1 MPLPLKDAL
10 NIFRAMN
17 ANWVS
22 RLFTITVLVISLY
35 GWLRVTKAKHIKD
48 VVCEQERMELL
59 QALIDIRK
67 DLQSADAIQT
77 NYFYTDSLPKKRN
90 NNQQQQVQKTINR
103 IDSILLKFRVRQ
115 DTIINLKNKT

>member
-1 MPLPLKDAL
+1 MAFPIKDAT
-10 NIFRAMN
+10 NMFRAMN

-48 VVCEQERMELL
+48 VVCEQERRELL

-115 DTIINLKNKT
+115 DTIIKSKT

>member
-48 VVCEQERMELL
+48 VVCEQERRELL

-77 NYFYTDSLPKKRN
+77 NYFYTDSLPNKRSGYLN
-90 NNQQQQVQKTINR
+90 GH
-103 IDSILLKFRVRQ
+103 
-115 DTIINLKNKT
+115 

>member
-48 VVCEQERMELL
+48 VVCEQERRELL

-77 NYFYTDSLPKKRN
+77 NYFYTDSLPKKMN

-115 DTIINLKNKT
+115 DTIIKSKT

>member
-1 MPLPLKDAL
+1 MAFPIKDAT
-10 NIFRAMN
+10 NMFRAMN
-17 ANWVS
+17 ANWMS
-22 RLFTITVLVISLY
+22 RVFTLSILVIGLY

-48 VVCEQERMELL
+48 VVCEQERRELL

-115 DTIINLKNKT
+115 DTIIKSKT

>member
-48 VVCEQERMELL
+48 VVCEQERRELL

-115 DTIINLKNKT
+115 DTIIKSKT